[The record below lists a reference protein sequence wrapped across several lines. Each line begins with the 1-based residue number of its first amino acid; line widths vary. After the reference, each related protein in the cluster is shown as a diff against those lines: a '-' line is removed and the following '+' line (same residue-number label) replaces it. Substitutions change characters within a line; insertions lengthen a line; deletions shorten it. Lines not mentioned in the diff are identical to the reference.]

1 MVALLVYTVLAGST
15 VLVPVVAYAV
25 AADRMRGTLDSLKVW
40 LQANNAAVM
49 SVLLLVMG
57 AVVLGKGLGGLF

>member
-1 MVALLVYTVLAGST
+1 
-15 VLVPVVAYAV
+15 VVAYAV
-25 AADRMRGTLDSLKVW
+25 AADKMRGTLDNLKVW

-57 AVVLGKGLGGLF
+57 AVVLGKGLGGAF